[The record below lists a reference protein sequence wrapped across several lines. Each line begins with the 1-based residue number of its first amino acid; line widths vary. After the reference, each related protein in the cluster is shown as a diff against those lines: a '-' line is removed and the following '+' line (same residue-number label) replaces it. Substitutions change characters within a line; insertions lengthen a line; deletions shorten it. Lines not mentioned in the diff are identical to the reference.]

1 MVEDDRDGGWKAIT
15 KKKEDKSKKEE
26 RRLEQEKTKQLY
38 NDYLNQF

>member
-1 MVEDDRDGGWKAIT
+1 MGDGSLFQ

-26 RRLEQEKTKQLY
+26 RRLEQEKTEQLY